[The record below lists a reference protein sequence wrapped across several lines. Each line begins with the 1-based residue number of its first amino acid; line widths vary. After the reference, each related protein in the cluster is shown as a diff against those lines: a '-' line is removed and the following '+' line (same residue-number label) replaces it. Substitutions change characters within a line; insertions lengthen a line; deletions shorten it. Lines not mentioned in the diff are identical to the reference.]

1 MAENKTKETEADVLE
16 FIDTVEPEKK
26 KADTLIVLEMMNRIT
41 KVQPKMWGTSII
53 GYGTYHYKYDS
64 GREGDAPL
72 LAFSPRKA
80 NMVLYV
86 LTNFR
91 GQEELLAKLGKHKT
105 GKICLYLNKLDD
117 VVLDVL
123 EDIVQN
129 AHNHM
134 MKVYNSKS

>member
-26 KADTLIVLEMMNRIT
+26 KADTLIVLEIMNRIT